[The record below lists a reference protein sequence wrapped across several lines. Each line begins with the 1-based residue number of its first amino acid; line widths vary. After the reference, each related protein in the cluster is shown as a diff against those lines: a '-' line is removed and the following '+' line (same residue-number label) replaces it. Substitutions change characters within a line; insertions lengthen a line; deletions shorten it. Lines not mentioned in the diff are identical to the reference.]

1 MLKFLIVL
9 VISFSTYVSA
19 KETKFEKRLQKD
31 IKKLLEKWSTHL
43 KKELAIGRKLLKN
56 YKILFLKFNF

>member
-31 IKKLLEKWSTHL
+31 IKKLLRISGFIDDDLNPVSYTHL
-43 KKELAIGRKLLKN
+43 RAHETDS
-56 YKILFLKFNF
+56 